1 MESGY
6 FPNTTGLVFNI
17 QKFCTDDG
25 PGIRT
30 TVFLKGCHLRC
41 SWCHNPE
48 GLTQAPLLE
57 FKAMDCVLCGRCQA
71 VCPNGVHSFSGDSHL
86 IDRNKCTGCG
96 LCVDACEFKALS
108 LCGKTMTAQEVLD
121 IALADRDFYFPDGGI
136 TLSGGEP
143 LLQPDFVL
151 ALGTLAKQEG
161 IHVCVE
167 TSGAFPFSVFEK
179 ILPVVDLFLFDIKE
193 TDRDNHL
200 RHTRIPNDL
209 PLENI
214 RKLDALGKPFV
225 IRCPII
231 PGVND
236 RKEHFDAL
244 AELYVSLKFAQGI
257 QIMPYHRLGQ
267 GKTTRFGATS
277 EEFRIPMPEE
287 VTHWNQLLKDSITN
301 YQTGG
306 SICSTV

>member
-41 SWCHNPE
+41 AWCHNPE

-108 LCGKTMTAQEVLD
+108 LCGKTMTAREVLD

-136 TLSGGEP
+136 TISGGEP

-151 ALGTLAKQEG
+151 ALGTLKAGRDPCLCGNQWCPPLLRFRKSPAG
-161 IHVCVE
+161 
-167 TSGAFPFSVFEK
+167 GRSV
-179 ILPVVDLFLFDIKE
+179 PV
-193 TDRDNHL
+193 
-200 RHTRIPNDL
+200 RHQGNRPGQS
-209 PLENI
+209 PASYPHSQ
-214 RKLDALGKPFV
+214 RPSFGKHP
-225 IRCPII
+225 
-231 PGVND
+231 
-236 RKEHFDAL
+236 
-244 AELYVSLKFAQGI
+244 
-257 QIMPYHRLGQ
+257 
-267 GKTTRFGATS
+267 
-277 EEFRIPMPEE
+277 
-287 VTHWNQLLKDSITN
+287 
-301 YQTGG
+301 QTGCTG
-306 SICSTV
+306 KAFCNPLSHHPRCQ